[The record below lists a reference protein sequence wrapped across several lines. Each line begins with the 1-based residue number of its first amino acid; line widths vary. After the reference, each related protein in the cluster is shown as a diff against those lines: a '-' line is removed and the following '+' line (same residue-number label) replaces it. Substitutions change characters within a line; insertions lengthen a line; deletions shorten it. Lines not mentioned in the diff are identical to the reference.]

1 MRASPADVYR
11 ALYDLVR
18 YPTWWP
24 QFREVQRIDRDHHR
38 MVVRSFLPYQIAYL
52 LTREVAD
59 PARGILE
66 GRVDGDIE
74 GRIRWDIKPTQSGS
88 VVHFVQKVETRSD
101 LLNLLAPIA
110 RLAFEAN
117 HQIMM
122 RDGFVGLKAYLAG
135 ISAKPQVPEAAP
147 GPPAPAPAPPGAPA
161 PAPIPQQP
169 PQAPKPSQGPSEIGP
184 RTPSSGPSRRKR

>member
-1 MRASPADVYR
+1 MGARYRFRSRWEFNASPADVYR

-18 YPTWWP
+18 YPSWWP
-24 QFREVQRIDRDHHR
+24 EFRQVDRIDDGHHR
-38 MVVRSFLPYQIAYL
+38 MVVRAFLPYEIAYL
-52 LTREVAD
+52 LTREIAD
-59 PARGILE
+59 ASRGVLQ

-74 GRIRWDIKPTQSGS
+74 GRIRWDITPTASGCT
-88 VVHFVQKVETRSD
+88 VYFAQKVETRSD

-135 ISAKPQVPEAAP
+135 TTAK
-147 GPPAPAPAPPGAPA
+147 APAPSPPQPGATPA
-161 PAPIPQQP
+161 QP
-169 PQAPKPSQGPSEIGP
+169 P
-184 RTPSSGPSRRKR
+184 SG